1 MLMKIIVHILRVF
14 VGALFIFSGAVKVVD
29 PIGSQYKFEEYF
41 SASVLDLE
49 FLIPYA
55 LPFAIILIVAE
66 IVLGA
71 GLIVGWKSKFTV
83 RALLVTIVFFTFLTW
98 YSAYYNKVTDCGCFG
113 DAIKLKPWETFYK
126 DAVLLVAILILNF
139 RIRDINP
146 IDSKSFS
153 KKITFLALFI
163 SACIVYYVLNHLPII
178 DFRPYA
184 IGENIEEGMKF
195 PEDGSLPKVHDF
207 MLEDSQNDLA
217 PMLLRKEKLML
228 VIMYNI
234 SKTNKKGL
242 ANVKEIT
249 RRAKEK
255 GYVVYGVSASFDDDI
270 QELKKEYSLP
280 FEFLFCDETT
290 LKTMIRANPGVMLF
304 ERGTVTDKK
313 NWNDVEDLKL

>member
-1 MLMKIIVHILRVF
+1 ML
-14 VGALFIFSGAVKVVD
+14 
-29 PIGSQYKFEEYF
+29 
-41 SASVLDLE
+41 
-49 FLIPYA
+49 
-55 LPFAIILIVAE
+55 
-66 IVLGA
+66 
-71 GLIVGWKSKFTV
+71 
-83 RALLVTIVFFTFLTW
+83 TIVFFTFLTW

-126 DAVLLVAILILNF
+126 DVVLTVAILILNF
-139 RIRDINP
+139 RIKDINP
-146 IDSKSFS
+146 IDSNSFS
-153 KKITFLALFI
+153 KKITFLSFFI
-163 SACIVYYVLNHLPII
+163 SACIVYHVLNHLPII

-184 IGENIEEGMKF
+184 IGENIEKGMKF

-217 PMLLRKEKLML
+217 PILLRKEKLML

-242 ANVKEIT
+242 ANIKEIA
-249 RRAKEK
+249 RRGKEK

-270 QELKKEYSLP
+270 QALKKEYSLP

-290 LKTMIRANPGVMLF
+290 LKTMIRANPGVMIF
-304 ERGTVTDKK
+304 ERGTVKDKK